1 MNHQM
6 IFKKLALSAVLVSA
20 VAVPTVT
27 NAASEPKAVS
37 PEATSKTVTT
47 VSGNKVLATGTTVAS
62 SWANPLE
69 LVKTY
74 APTTL
79 EDWKKTL
86 EQYKKVAGNDLS
98 GIYKA
103 TKMVSAEPAVSGE
116 AMPFFIDMEK
126 IDIDPDQ
133 AFEITS
139 LEPAVSGE
147 AMPFFIDMKKIDIKP
162 GQAFDITSLESSG
175 VEHIAAIPTAI
186 GEANNM
192 SVTLVMDNGKA
203 DQAAFEKTSFVKS
216 TMATSSEQMS
226 EGDQAFFKAQ
236 IALND
241 AAKSKDA
248 AAIKE
253 ALAKLLVQYK
263 QQIADFETAK

>member
-1 MNHQM
+1 MNQSM
-6 IFKKLALSAVLVSA
+6 IFKKVALSALLVSA

-27 NAASEPKAVS
+27 NAASESKEVS
-37 PEATSKTVTT
+37 LRVLSKTITTTSATNVLATVTT
-47 VSGNKVLATGTTVAS
+47 AAS
-62 SWANPLE
+62 SWADPLD
-69 LVKTY
+69 LAKTY

-116 AMPFFIDMEK
+116 AMPFFIDM
-126 IDIDPDQ
+126 
-133 AFEITS
+133 
-139 LEPAVSGE
+139 
-147 AMPFFIDMKKIDIKP
+147 KKIDIKP
-162 GQAFDITSLESSG
+162 GQAFDITSLESAG
-175 VEHIAAIPTAI
+175 VEHIAAIPTVI

-192 SVTLVMDNGKA
+192 SVTLVMDNVKV
-203 DQAAFEKTSFVKS
+203 DQAAFEKTSFVES
-216 TMATSSEQMS
+216 TMATSSEQMG

-253 ALAKLLVQYK
+253 ALAKLLVQFK

>member
-37 PEATSKTVTT
+37 PEASSKTVTT
-47 VSGNKVLATGTTVAS
+47 VSGNKVLATVTTVAS

-103 TKMVSAEPAVSGE
+103 TKVVSA
-116 AMPFFIDMEK
+116 
-126 IDIDPDQ
+126 
-133 AFEITS
+133 
-139 LEPAVSGE
+139 EPAVSGE

-162 GQAFDITSLESSG
+162 GQAFDITSLESAG